1 MQQANPS
8 RRRILVVEDEEMVLD
23 LITTRLEIGGYQ
35 TFIARDGYQGLAR
48 IGEVRPDGVL
58 LDINMPRLDGFSML
72 KLMRERGVLAETPT
86 MVLTA
91 RNQPNDVATAIGLG
105 AKDFLTKPFSSEQ
118 LLARVA
124 RLVRRPGASQA
135 QSA

>member
-1 MQQANPS
+1 
-8 RRRILVVEDEEMVLD
+8 MVLD

-48 IGEVRPDGVL
+48 ISEVRPAGVL